1 MASPELH
8 SQEKLFYLLENVFNY
23 INREVIALEDKD
35 VKRNN
40 VLLNV
45 VSGFI
50 IDFLRRWLITLLIA
64 KMRVYIQVG
73 GT

>member
-1 MASPELH
+1 MASTELPF
-8 SQEKLFYLLENVFNY
+8 QKKLYYLLENVFNY

-45 VSGFI
+45 VSGLF
-50 IDFLRRWLITLLIA
+50 FVLLIF
-64 KMRVYIQVG
+64 
-73 GT
+73 

>member
-1 MASPELH
+1 MASTELH
-8 SQEKLFYLLENVFNY
+8 SQKKLYYLLENVFNY

-45 VSGFI
+45 VSGLFFVLSI
-50 IDFLRRWLITLLIA
+50 F
-64 KMRVYIQVG
+64 
-73 GT
+73 